1 MFWTLIV
8 ITLLPANVRQ
18 PDGIFS
24 TYEIISRHEERID
37 CEYALFDYAKKFP
50 SRNNKQTIAC
60 IKTDEFYKR
69 LTDSSTH

>member
-8 ITLLPANVRQ
+8 ITMLPANARQ
-18 PDGIFS
+18 PEGIFS

-37 CEYALFDYAKKFP
+37 CEHALFSYAKKFSP
-50 SRNNKQTIAC
+50 RNNRQTIAC

-69 LTDSSTH
+69 LTTSSTH